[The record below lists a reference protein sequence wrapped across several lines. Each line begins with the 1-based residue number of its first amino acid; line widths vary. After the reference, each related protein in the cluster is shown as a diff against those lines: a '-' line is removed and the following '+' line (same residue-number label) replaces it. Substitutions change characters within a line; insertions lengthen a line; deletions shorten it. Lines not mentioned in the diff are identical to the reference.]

1 MKYLQKHVMTS
12 LINITIYSAVA
23 SGRVRTSRDAVPN
36 DRELLKLCHG
46 NTGDK
51 SIDGLNRAQFDA
63 LRAYRDGWK
72 WSPFMPKLEG
82 SATTPTTSRYRV
94 PMPVQA
100 ATWDEPI
107 WIARIVYTSTELEM
121 LSAEFIVGF
130 EHPRGTTF
138 YSNEVFWRIMLVAGL
153 DPAEWFTKHQSN
165 DFGGV
170 PYKKPAVFAFQ
181 SKGLRR
187 CGAPLRDCGTL
198 RTTTSR
204 KPTSADCTSRRRSCS
219 MAVTRKH
226 ACRAETS
233 SLKSRS
239 SITMWRRMPTKRVML
254 PSSTA
259 WIRWHSRRSGR
270 CLRRLTVSNSC
281 HGDAGSL
288 VHTDG

>member
-1 MKYLQKHVMTS
+1 MAETLDILRHIWFRGPDCIASAHFAVWRHPEAIAATVKYLQKHVRTS

-138 YSNEVFWRIMLVAGL
+138 YS
-153 DPAEWFTKHQSN
+153 
-165 DFGGV
+165 
-170 PYKKPAVFAFQ
+170 
-181 SKGLRR
+181 
-187 CGAPLRDCGTL
+187 GATVV
-198 RTTTSR
+198 SI
-204 KPTSADCTSRRRSCS
+204 SAW
-219 MAVTRKH
+219 
-226 ACRAETS
+226 
-233 SLKSRS
+233 RS
-239 SITMWRRMPTKRVML
+239 SGPRLRCTTARARSL
-254 PSSTA
+254 P
-259 WIRWHSRRSGR
+259 G
-270 CLRRLTVSNSC
+270 V
-281 HGDAGSL
+281 
-288 VHTDG
+288 